1 MVTHAEHHRGIPLGG
16 RNRSNKILVNLRK
29 TAPRV
34 SRFCPRLGLYTTTLL
49 ARTSADQGQSGI
61 RRQVRAALF
70 PVRNTRKEPGGLKEL
85 NARLREWVQNKVL
98 IIDET
103 G

>member
-1 MVTHAEHHRGIPLGG
+1 VESGVKYVRRNFLCGLLG
-16 RNRSNKILVNLRK
+16 
-29 TAPRV
+29 
-34 SRFCPRLGLYTTTLL
+34 
-49 ARTSADQGQSGI
+49 
-61 RRQVRAALF
+61 
-70 PVRNTRKEPGGLKEL
+70 KEPGGLKEL